1 MTARCKVVVPEARP
15 ALPGPEAETMPGAEL
30 RRGPFRV
37 VLLHQT
43 DGDGIGRHKV
53 GGQRE
58 ARPKA
63 AGLPSVTVEGQR

>member
-1 MTARCKVVVPEARP
+1 VPEARP
-15 ALPGPEAETMPGAEL
+15 APPGPEAETMPGAEL
-30 RRGPFRV
+30 KRGPVRV

-58 ARPKA
+58 GASESCGSALGNR
-63 AGLPSVTVEGQR
+63 